1 MQVFTRLCHMYNY
14 YRGYTLSGRSVTSSY
29 DSLTLARLEMGD
41 CFSVTTE
48 IKWTINTNHSK
59 MTLAKTNCGVKIFK
73 WSMPGMLHMKKEF
86 FYF

>member
-59 MTLAKTNCGVKIFK
+59 MIFRVSTKTKLWCENFRV
-73 WSMPGMLHMKKEF
+73 SMPSQQ
-86 FYF
+86 YFTPE